1 MFKHLLVGEAQDGD
15 APTAE
20 EGVAKSVTSL
30 SLSVERTV
38 HLDGQPRFDA
48 EEVGKVVADGKLS
61 TELEVVDLS
70 AAEADSRGVLRGGC
84 GDSGRRLGGVE
95 LVANRESI
103 LSRDPTDAACRLLRR
118 RSV

>member
-30 SLSVERTV
+30 SLSVGRTV

-70 AAEADSRGVLRGGC
+70 AAEPTPKECFG
-84 GDSGRRLGGVE
+84 LGGA
-95 LVANRESI
+95 VAV
-103 LSRDPTDAACRLLRR
+103 TAAEHDLAA
-118 RSV
+118 